1 MKRNPVALIIDD
13 EQAIRRLLRIVL
25 EPQGYRVLAAPNGRL
40 GLETAK
46 AAKPDVIILD
56 LELPDTNGIRM
67 LQHLRELSSTPILIL
82 SERNDDAVK
91 VSSLDNGANDFM
103 SKPFSSPELS
113 ARLRVLQREM
123 SDTPHTPPIIEN
135 DWTID
140 TVSHEVTFHEK
151 KLNLTKI
158 EETLFHALVSDEG
171 KTVTYQHLLET
182 VWGDSGGERLQSL
195 RFHIANLRKKL
206 KAEGAEIDFQ
216 ADSKSYRLI
225 LNSKSVSSS

>member
-25 EPQGYRVLAAPNGRL
+25 EPQGYRVLAAASGRL
-40 GLETAK
+40 GLETAR

-56 LELPDTNGIRM
+56 LELPDTNGIRV
-67 LQHLRELSSTPILIL
+67 LQHLREWSATPVLVL

-103 SKPFSSPELS
+103 TKPFSSPELS
-113 ARLRVLQREM
+113 ARLRVLQRDM

-135 DWTID
+135 EWKID
-140 TVSHEVTFHEK
+140 TFTHEVTFHEK

-158 EETLFHALVSDEG
+158 EETLFQTLLSDEG

-182 VWGDSGGERLQSL
+182 VWGDAGSERLQSL

-206 KAEGAEIDFQ
+206 KSEGAEIDFL
-216 ADSKSYRLI
+216 AESKSYQLV
-225 LNSKSVSSS
+225 LNPKSVPSS